1 MKRRFLTFLLLAGS
15 VLAQNDS
22 PPEREQLFA
31 PDSLPPVGE
40 APRAPL
46 NGKLNVVFSGEG
58 VFRPQQLR
66 DGIGRQIQSIEEY
79 GLDEPGAYDAA
90 YFLEV
95 FYRRQGYASVEVASK
110 ITGPWE
116 LHLAITEGPLAHVGK
131 ISIEGNTGFDVATI
145 SKYLLGPIRERFP
158 RIREDTRLP
167 FVEADIF
174 SGADLVR
181 RLYAAEGYLDA
192 MVEPPKVT
200 YNADATLADVTV
212 RITEGTQYRF
222 GTIQLLG
229 DLVFPREDLLK
240 VIADQTKDIYT
251 DGRLAAAQRAL
262 EDYFEK
268 RGYFQV
274 AVTASGNLESA
285 KGGLV
290 PVTIQIASGGIFQF
304 DGVTVAGTDGV
315 RPAFVEQRLAR
326 LQGKT
331 YNPKLIDRTF
341 KELIQT
347 GLFRNVRITPEAVGD
362 GRVRLD
368 VTVEEA
374 KPKEFGVGLG
384 YASFFGGMVSATYR
398 DLNFFRSG
406 RPFSVNAEVNQRG
419 FNGEVVYTDPWLF
432 ESDYQL
438 RLRLYGVNSILRGY
452 TKNEFGFQPT
462 LSRWLTKHWSVSSF
476 LRVKKVFISEVEI
489 EPESLVGNTDY
500 TVASIGFGQ
509 TFDLRNNT
517 VLPTSGVLFTTS
529 VEIAPNGIGDVAFVR
544 GLGALS
550 YYIPITAKSTLSLG
564 ARAGIIAPLNDAGLP
579 IDERFFN
586 GGANTV
592 RSFAELTLGP
602 RDRQGYPLGGQ
613 GFTVFNIEY
622 TFPIIGDLFGAVF
635 VDAGNLV
642 SEARDFGLDDMR
654 YAVGAGLRYNLPIGA
669 IRLDYGLNPSPHDG
683 EAQGALQFA
692 IGVAF

>member
-1 MKRRFLTFLLLAGS
+1 MKRLVCLLCLAGTAF
-15 VLAQNDS
+15 AQTDA
-22 PPEREQLFA
+22 PPERGQPFA

-40 APRAPL
+40 APKAPL

-66 DGIGRQIQSIEEY
+66 DGIGRQILSIEEY

-95 FYRRQGYASVEVASK
+95 FYRRQGYASVEVTSE

-116 LHLAITEGPLAHVGK
+116 LHLAITEGPLAHVGT
-131 ISIEGNTGFDVATI
+131 ITVEGNTGFDQATI
-145 SKYLLGPIRERFP
+145 RKYLLGPIRERFP
-158 RIREDTRLP
+158 RIRQDTQLP

-192 MVEPPKVT
+192 MVEPPEIT
-200 YNADATLADVTV
+200 YNADATVADITV

-222 GTIQLLG
+222 GAIQLLG
-229 DLVFPREDLLK
+229 DLVFPREELLK
-240 VIADQTKDIYT
+240 VISEQTQDVFT

-274 AVTASGNLESA
+274 AVTASGNREAA
-285 KGGLV
+285 KAGLV
-290 PVTIQIASGGIFQF
+290 PVTIHIDSGEIFQF

-315 RPAFVEQRLAR
+315 KPSFIEQRLAR

-331 YNPKLIDRTF
+331 YNPKLIDKTF

-347 GLFRNVRITPEAVGD
+347 GLFRNVRITPEAVGE

-406 RPFSVNAEVNQRG
+406 RSV
-419 FNGEVVYTDPWLF
+419 LM
-432 ESDYQL
+432 
-438 RLRLYGVNSILRGY
+438 
-452 TKNEFGFQPT
+452 
-462 LSRWLTKHWSVSSF
+462 
-476 LRVKKVFISEVEI
+476 
-489 EPESLVGNTDY
+489 
-500 TVASIGFGQ
+500 
-509 TFDLRNNT
+509 
-517 VLPTSGVLFTTS
+517 
-529 VEIAPNGIGDVAFVR
+529 
-544 GLGALS
+544 
-550 YYIPITAKSTLSLG
+550 
-564 ARAGIIAPLNDAGLP
+564 
-579 IDERFFN
+579 
-586 GGANTV
+586 
-592 RSFAELTLGP
+592 P
-602 RDRQGYPLGGQ
+602 R
-613 GFTVFNIEY
+613 
-622 TFPIIGDLFGAVF
+622 
-635 VDAGNLV
+635 
-642 SEARDFGLDDMR
+642 
-654 YAVGAGLRYNLPIGA
+654 
-669 IRLDYGLNPSPHDG
+669 
-683 EAQGALQFA
+683 
-692 IGVAF
+692 